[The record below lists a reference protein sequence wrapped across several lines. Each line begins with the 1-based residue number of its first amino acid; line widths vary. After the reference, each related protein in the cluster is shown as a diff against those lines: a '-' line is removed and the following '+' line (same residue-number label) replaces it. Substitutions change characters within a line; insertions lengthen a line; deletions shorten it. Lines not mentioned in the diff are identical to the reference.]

1 MADKKICSNCNT
13 VNNINS
19 KFCIECGS
27 KNFKLP
33 KNVTERF
40 ALACAKKEIPQNKVL
55 ETYMSYFCD
64 SVENENTLPINA
76 DVTEAMVNMCDII
89 VNTSARYDIQQK
101 MQIKD
106 FMEKFLLTMKENQ
119 EENC

>member
-1 MADKKICSNCNT
+1 MLLPPPK
-13 VNNINS
+13 
-19 KFCIECGS
+19 GS
-27 KNFKLP
+27 GF
-33 KNVTERF
+33 
-40 ALACAKKEIPQNKVL
+40 PQPNRI
-55 ETYMSYFCD
+55 Y
-64 SVENENTLPINA
+64 ENTLPINA